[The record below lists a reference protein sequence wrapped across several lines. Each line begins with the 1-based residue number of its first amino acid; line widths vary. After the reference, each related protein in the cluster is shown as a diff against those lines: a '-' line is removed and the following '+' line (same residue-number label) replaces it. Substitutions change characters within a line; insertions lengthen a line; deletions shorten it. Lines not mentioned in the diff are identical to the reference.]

1 MNRMT
6 STQVRHAR
14 RPVLAETDQFHQ
26 LVQQLAADGDDRARA
41 AGRRARRT
49 LAEMA
54 PGYTRQPILHLAR
67 PLDFRAAD
75 DACPLCGF
83 WSCDGTCFA
92 PAPVGARTGAG
103 AVT

>member
-1 MNRMT
+1 MSIMATPPPAGLVADMT
-6 STQVRHAR
+6 
-14 RPVLAETDQFHQ
+14 ETDQFHQ

-54 PGYTRQPILHLAR
+54 PGYSHQPVLRLTG
-67 PLDFRAAD
+67 PLTFRAAD
-75 DACPLCGF
+75 DACPLCGL
-83 WSCDGTCFA
+83 WSCEGTCFA

-103 AVT
+103 VVT